1 MERLADALED
11 RVLHAAAARVV
22 QLEGGVQQQ
31 LVRQLLATHAPR
43 KRPDPASAP
52 AVASPAVA
60 ASAVAELLLDP
71 REGLRASNLQQLGAQ
86 PLNLRVELH
95 LERGVLGLVVRQECQ
110 RQVQRFEGV
119 LDAADELRLV
129 GHLRARGSLLAD
141 QWGWA
146 WAYLPCLEGPQVCK
160 EQRLEGLG
168 HLLGD
173 LAEGLVSLQG
183 LADLLKGGKQRGG
196 SLEERQLQRAHRLED
211 VRGAEGDHVAGEE
224 HPHVDA
230 CWSQP
235 LR

>member
-11 RVLHAAAARVV
+11 WVLHAAAARVV

-43 KRPDPASAP
+43 KRPDPASA
-52 AVASPAVA
+52 
-60 ASAVAELLLDP
+60 VAELLLDP

-86 PLNLRVELH
+86 PLHLRVELH

-141 QWGWA
+141 Q
-146 WAYLPCLEGPQVCK
+146 
-160 EQRLEGLG
+160 
-168 HLLGD
+168 
-173 LAEGLVSLQG
+173 
-183 LADLLKGGKQRGG
+183 
-196 SLEERQLQRAHRLED
+196 
-211 VRGAEGDHVAGEE
+211 
-224 HPHVDA
+224 
-230 CWSQP
+230 
-235 LR
+235 

>member
-60 ASAVAELLLDP
+60 SPAVAASAVAELLLDP
-71 REGLRASNLQQLGAQ
+71 REGLRASNLQQLRAQ
-86 PLNLRVELH
+86 PLHLRVELH

-141 QWGWA
+141 Q
-146 WAYLPCLEGPQVCK
+146 
-160 EQRLEGLG
+160 
-168 HLLGD
+168 
-173 LAEGLVSLQG
+173 
-183 LADLLKGGKQRGG
+183 
-196 SLEERQLQRAHRLED
+196 
-211 VRGAEGDHVAGEE
+211 
-224 HPHVDA
+224 
-230 CWSQP
+230 
-235 LR
+235 

>member
-31 LVRQLLATHAPR
+31 LVRQLLASHAPR
-43 KRPDPASAP
+43 KRPDPASAPAP

-86 PLNLRVELH
+86 PLHLRVELH
-95 LERGVLGLVVRQECQ
+95 LERGVLGLVGRQECQ

-141 QWGWA
+141 Q
-146 WAYLPCLEGPQVCK
+146 
-160 EQRLEGLG
+160 
-168 HLLGD
+168 
-173 LAEGLVSLQG
+173 
-183 LADLLKGGKQRGG
+183 
-196 SLEERQLQRAHRLED
+196 
-211 VRGAEGDHVAGEE
+211 
-224 HPHVDA
+224 
-230 CWSQP
+230 
-235 LR
+235 